1 MLLLSFKVM
10 EGDHLFTGELVNH
23 PTDLR
28 VAADRRQP
36 FKVALG
42 LCRDYD
48 GNTAKVFFSVFIAF
62 LREHGSLEP
71 FCPAKKSPQTFF
83 LFAATGT

>member
-10 EGDHLFTGELVNH
+10 EGNHLFTGEFVNH
-23 PTDLR
+23 STDLR

-36 FKVALG
+36 FKIALG

-48 GNTAKVFFSVFIAF
+48 RNTAEVLF
-62 LREHGSLEP
+62 LSLYHFP
-71 FCPAKKSPQTFF
+71 P
-83 LFAATGT
+83 

>member
-1 MLLLSFKVM
+1 MVLLLSFKVM
-10 EGDHLFTGELVNH
+10 EGNHLLTGELVNH
-23 PTDLR
+23 STDLR

-48 GNTAKVFFSVFIAF
+48 GNAAEVLF
-62 LREHGSLEP
+62 LSLHHFP
-71 FCPAKKSPQTFF
+71 P
-83 LFAATGT
+83 